1 MVNEEHFE
9 WMRERVTGKVG
20 AVTRAAAQSL
30 LDQKMEE
37 GKQQHAARADAMRET
52 GELAPFMGVALED
65 WARAQ
70 AAITSGA
77 TLEQILPTLGI
88 DASTWQTVSAEWNAR
103 MSRDTTTT
111 IATVY
116 GQAFV
121 GAGAGQ
127 FGAAGQATAAAM
139 NPGGS
144 TSGSEAPVPF
154 EKWIEITVAQN
165 AGTQNGQDPTAVL
178 AQFGISPADWGMIG
192 GWWGQHFNAH
202 AMEMMEEYNRWTA
215 HFEAKYG
222 VGHADGLT
230 SDEREEQTIAK
241 IVEMGRSGQA
251 GQVVGFLKEKFPDDA
266 DDMDAL
272 DWWVDKACDL
282 CGEQGDRATAQQL
295 LPVRYSLQED
305 EDEPMNE
312 WIESA
317 MDMLF

>member
-1 MVNEEHFE
+1 
-9 WMRERVTGKVG
+9 
-20 AVTRAAAQSL
+20 
-30 LDQKMEE
+30 
-37 GKQQHAARADAMRET
+37 
-52 GELAPFMGVALED
+52 MGVALED

-77 TLEQILPTLGI
+77 TLEQILPAMGI
-88 DASTWQTVSAEWNAR
+88 DAATWQAVSAEWNAR
-103 MSRDTTTT
+103 MSRDTTVT

-116 GQAFV
+116 GQAFA

-144 TSGSEAPVPF
+144 TSGSDAPVPF
-154 EKWIEITVAQN
+154 EKWIEITVAQG
-165 AGTQNGQDPTAVL
+165 AGSQNGQDPAAVL
-178 AQFGISPADWGMIG
+178 AQFGITPADWGMIG

-202 AMEMMEEYNRWTA
+202 AMEMMEEYNKWTA
-215 HFEAKYG
+215 HYEAQYG

-230 SDEREEQTIAK
+230 SDEREEKTIAH
-241 IVEMGRSGQA
+241 IIEMGRSGQA
-251 GQVVGFLKEKFPDDA
+251 GQVVAFLKDKFPDDA

-317 MDMLF
+317 MEMLF